1 VGIGHRVIVQF
12 GKKKVLTGIVVTIH
26 EHPPKDREAKYLL
39 DILDHEPVINPLQ
52 LALFEWMAKYYMCA
66 QGQVLQV
73 GMPSGL
79 KLSSQSKIQLHPEY
93 DEELGTYP
101 MDESEQ
107 LLLEALQKETALD
120 YQSAADILG
129 TKDITRIVKSLLSK
143 NAILLFEEVK
153 EKYQPKKIRRIRL
166 TSNYTS
172 PKALEELFESLQ
184 KKPKQTEVI
193 LKYLQQVQVLN
204 DPEVNQKGV
213 VKSRFLSDEI
223 SASSL
228 KTLTKNQILEE
239 FEVVVSRFDSHD
251 SITVESV
258 DIVLSSY
265 QLEAR
270 NAILRGFESHQTVLF
285 HGITGSGK
293 TEIYIDLIHQ
303 VLESGSQVLYLLPEI
318 ALTTQIVQRLYKIFG
333 DAMGVYHSRF
343 SDNERVE
350 VWRGIL
356 EGKFSFIVGVRSA
369 VFLPFDNLGLIIVDE
384 EHENSYKQFDPA
396 PRYHARDV
404 SLVLARF
411 HHAKALLGSATPSVE
426 SYHHATTG
434 KYFLVSLAQRFGKVA
449 LPEYQLVDT
458 SKAKQKQ
465 ALNGIFTQ
473 ELVAALKDTISQNR
487 QAIIFQ
493 NRRGYAP
500 YLQCQTCA
508 DIPQCPNCSV
518 TLTFHL
524 HYNQLRCHYC
534 GYRQKMMNTCAQCES
549 TDLQL
554 VGYGTEKIEDDLK
567 QMLPEARIQRMDLD
581 TTRRKYGYQK
591 IINQF
596 ELGDID
602 ILIGTQMVTKGLDF
616 GKVEL
621 VGVLDIDRIMHFP
634 DFRSHERAFQ
644 LITQVG
650 GRAGRRSGLGKV
662 MVQTANVKH
671 PLLKLICDHDYQRF
685 FQSEISE
692 RAKYHYPPFVR
703 LIRIT
708 LKSGDPELTQ
718 KAATALARR
727 LVTGLGKDRVLGPQ
741 EPVISK
747 LRNMYLMEI
756 YLKLEKGRAA
766 MEKVKNHLAGEI
778 LELNATASFRSVR
791 VIPDVDPY

>member
-1 VGIGHRVIVQF
+1 MSHILPLRKEKVTLFTDVLLPIPVPQYYTYRVPHLWNEIVGIGHRVIVQF

-26 EHPPKDREAKYLL
+26 EQPPKDREAKYLL

-52 LALFEWMAKYYMCA
+52 LALFEWMSKYYMCA

-93 DEELGTYP
+93 DEEQQAYP

-120 YQSAADILG
+120 YQSAAEILG
-129 TKDITRIVKSLLSK
+129 TTDVTRIVKSLLSK

-153 EKYQPKKIRRIRL
+153 EKYQPKKVRRIRL
-166 TSNYTS
+166 TNDYTS
-172 PKALEELFESLQ
+172 AEALEELFENLQ
-184 KKPKQTEVI
+184 KKPKQTEVL

-204 DPEVNQKGV
+204 HPEMNHKGI
-213 VKSRFLSDEI
+213 VKTELLSNEI
-223 SASSL
+223 SPSSL
-228 KTLTKNQILEE
+228 KTLIKNQILEE
-239 FEVVVSRFDSHD
+239 FEVVVSRFDSHESG
-251 SITVESV
+251 SIENV
-258 DIVLSSY
+258 DIALTSY
-265 QLEAR
+265 QMEAR
-270 NAILRGFESHQTVLF
+270 DAILHGFESHQTVLF

-293 TEIYIDLIHQ
+293 TEIYIDLIRQ

-318 ALTTQIVQRLYKIFG
+318 ALTTQIVRRLYKIFG
-333 DAMGVYHSRF
+333 DSMGVYHSRF

-404 SLVLARF
+404 SLVLARL
-411 HHAKALLGSATPSVE
+411 HHAKALLGSATPSME
-426 SYHHATTG
+426 SYYHATTG
-434 KYFLVSLAQRFGKVA
+434 KYFLVSLSQRFGKVA

-458 SKAKQKQ
+458 SRSKGKQT
-465 ALNGIFTQ
+465 LNGIFTP
-473 ELVAALKDTISQNR
+473 ELVAALKATLSQNR

-567 QMLPEARIQRMDLD
+567 H
-581 TTRRKYGYQK
+581 
-591 IINQF
+591 
-596 ELGDID
+596 
-602 ILIGTQMVTKGLDF
+602 VT
-616 GKVEL
+616 
-621 VGVLDIDRIMHFP
+621 
-634 DFRSHERAFQ
+634 S
-644 LITQVG
+644 G
-650 GRAGRRSGLGKV
+650 G
-662 MVQTANVKH
+662 
-671 PLLKLICDHDYQRF
+671 
-685 FQSEISE
+685 
-692 RAKYHYPPFVR
+692 
-703 LIRIT
+703 
-708 LKSGDPELTQ
+708 
-718 KAATALARR
+718 
-727 LVTGLGKDRVLGPQ
+727 
-741 EPVISK
+741 
-747 LRNMYLMEI
+747 
-756 YLKLEKGRAA
+756 
-766 MEKVKNHLAGEI
+766 
-778 LELNATASFRSVR
+778 
-791 VIPDVDPY
+791 